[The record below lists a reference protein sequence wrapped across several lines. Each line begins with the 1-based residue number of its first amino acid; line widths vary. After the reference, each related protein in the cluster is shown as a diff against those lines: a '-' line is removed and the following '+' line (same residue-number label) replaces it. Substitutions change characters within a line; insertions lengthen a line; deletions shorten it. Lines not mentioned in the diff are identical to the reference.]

1 LKTTNENPKNKV
13 WQKLRKNPLAI
24 IGGGIICLAILIS
37 IFSYPIMPDNTPS
50 ANNGAL
56 ELRKKPVGFSCQIL
70 AIRKQEPQKETS
82 FISSFFN
89 GTPSQ
94 YFIRG
99 IENITIDTNTLQVR
113 YSLLGT
119 QNTLQEKI
127 DIPSALFYIKNIE
140 FKNQSYKIETVEGE
154 VLNFTKSELIQTFYS
169 KALSKTTFYLG
180 TDNAGRD
187 FLSRLILGTRI
198 SLGIGFASVIISLF
212 VGLSLGAIAG
222 YFRGWQDKIISW
234 FITVIW
240 SIPGIMLV
248 IALSMAFQ
256 SKGVWVAF
264 VSVGLTTWVETA
276 RIVRGQVLE
285 IREHLYI
292 EAVKALGIPEFQ
304 IITKHILPNILGPL
318 VVIAVSNFSSAILI
332 EAGLSFLGLG
342 VQPPT
347 PSWGLM
353 VNEGYKLMTNP
364 DSLHLMFYPG
374 LFISL
379 LVLAFNIL
387 GNALRDA
394 FDAKM

>member
-1 LKTTNENPKNKV
+1 M
-13 WQKLRKNPLAI
+13 RKNPLAI
-24 IGGGIICLAILIS
+24 IGGSIISLAIFIS
-37 IFSYPIMPDNTPS
+37 LFSYPIMPDNTPS

-70 AIRKQEPQKETS
+70 SIRKQEPKKETS
-82 FISSFFN
+82 FFSRFFN

-94 YFIRG
+94 YFVRG
-99 IENITIDTNTLQVR
+99 IENITIDTSTLQVT

-119 QNTLQEKI
+119 NNVLQEKI
-127 DIPSALFYIKNIE
+127 YIPTALYYVKKVAKN
-140 FKNQSYKIETVEGE
+140 NTQYTIETQEGD
-154 VLNFTKSELIQTFYS
+154 VFTLTKAELITTFQT
-169 KALSKTTFYLG
+169 KAITTKKFYLG

-222 YFRGWQDKIISW
+222 YFRGWPDKIISW

-292 EAVKALGIPEFQ
+292 EAVRALGIPEFQ

-394 FDAKM
+394 FVAKM